1 VTPLQIC
8 YCFFV
13 TTPARHQGWGVDTS
27 RNAIKNQSQE
37 KNMARYGYTPPEA
50 INARKEAQGRQM
62 TLLGAV
68 LVILGGVG
76 IILSTILKV
85 VWLGILGGPLGGL
98 AWLALLVGGGVFWW
112 GFTTIRD
119 ARASRL

>member
-1 VTPLQIC
+1 
-8 YCFFV
+8 
-13 TTPARHQGWGVDTS
+13 
-27 RNAIKNQSQE
+27 
-37 KNMARYGYTPPEA
+37 MAKYGYTPPEA

-68 LVILGGVG
+68 LVILGGIG

-119 ARASRL
+119 ARATRL

>member
-1 VTPLQIC
+1 
-8 YCFFV
+8 
-13 TTPARHQGWGVDTS
+13 
-27 RNAIKNQSQE
+27 
-37 KNMARYGYTPPEA
+37 MARYGYNPPEA

-68 LVILGGVG
+68 LVILGGIG

-119 ARASRL
+119 ARATRL

>member
-1 VTPLQIC
+1 
-8 YCFFV
+8 
-13 TTPARHQGWGVDTS
+13 
-27 RNAIKNQSQE
+27 
-37 KNMARYGYTPPEA
+37 MARYGYTPPEA
-50 INARKEAQGRQM
+50 TNARKEAQGRQM

-112 GFTTIRD
+112 GFSTIRD

>member
-1 VTPLQIC
+1 
-8 YCFFV
+8 
-13 TTPARHQGWGVDTS
+13 
-27 RNAIKNQSQE
+27 
-37 KNMARYGYTPPEA
+37 MARYGYTPPEA
-50 INARKEAQGRQM
+50 TNARKEAQGRQM

-68 LVILGGVG
+68 LVILGGIG

-112 GFTTIRD
+112 GFSTIRD

>member
-1 VTPLQIC
+1 
-8 YCFFV
+8 
-13 TTPARHQGWGVDTS
+13 
-27 RNAIKNQSQE
+27 
-37 KNMARYGYTPPEA
+37 MARYGYTPPEA

-112 GFTTIRD
+112 GFTTIRG

>member
-1 VTPLQIC
+1 
-8 YCFFV
+8 
-13 TTPARHQGWGVDTS
+13 
-27 RNAIKNQSQE
+27 
-37 KNMARYGYTPPEA
+37 MARYGYTPPEA
-50 INARKEAQGRQM
+50 TNARKEAQGRQM

-119 ARASRL
+119 ARATRL

>member
-1 VTPLQIC
+1 
-8 YCFFV
+8 
-13 TTPARHQGWGVDTS
+13 
-27 RNAIKNQSQE
+27 
-37 KNMARYGYTPPEA
+37 
-50 INARKEAQGRQM
+50 M

>member
-1 VTPLQIC
+1 
-8 YCFFV
+8 
-13 TTPARHQGWGVDTS
+13 
-27 RNAIKNQSQE
+27 
-37 KNMARYGYTPPEA
+37 MARYGYTPPEA

-68 LVILGGVG
+68 LVILGGIG
-76 IILSTILKV
+76 IILSTVLKA
-85 VWLGILGGPLGGL
+85 VWLGILGGPLGAL

-119 ARASRL
+119 TRATRL

>member
-1 VTPLQIC
+1 
-8 YCFFV
+8 
-13 TTPARHQGWGVDTS
+13 
-27 RNAIKNQSQE
+27 
-37 KNMARYGYTPPEA
+37 MARYGYTPPEA
-50 INARKEAQGRQM
+50 TNARKEAQGRQM

-85 VWLGILGGPLGGL
+85 VWLGILGGPLGAL

-112 GFTTIRD
+112 GFSTIRD

>member
-1 VTPLQIC
+1 
-8 YCFFV
+8 
-13 TTPARHQGWGVDTS
+13 
-27 RNAIKNQSQE
+27 
-37 KNMARYGYTPPEA
+37 MARYGYTPPEA

-98 AWLALLVGGGVFWW
+98 AWLALLVGAGVFWW

>member
-1 VTPLQIC
+1 
-8 YCFFV
+8 
-13 TTPARHQGWGVDTS
+13 
-27 RNAIKNQSQE
+27 
-37 KNMARYGYTPPEA
+37 MARYGYTPPETT
-50 INARKEAQGRQM
+50 NARKEAQGRQM

-68 LVILGGVG
+68 LVILGGIG

-112 GFTTIRD
+112 GFSTIRD

>member
-1 VTPLQIC
+1 
-8 YCFFV
+8 
-13 TTPARHQGWGVDTS
+13 
-27 RNAIKNQSQE
+27 
-37 KNMARYGYTPPEA
+37 MARYGYTPPEA

-68 LVILGGVG
+68 LVILGGIG

-112 GFTTIRD
+112 GFSTIRD
-119 ARASRL
+119 ARANRL

>member
-1 VTPLQIC
+1 
-8 YCFFV
+8 
-13 TTPARHQGWGVDTS
+13 
-27 RNAIKNQSQE
+27 
-37 KNMARYGYTPPEA
+37 MARYGYTPPEA
-50 INARKEAQGRQM
+50 IIARKEAQGRQM
-62 TLLGAV
+62 TLLGAL

-119 ARASRL
+119 ARANRL

>member
-1 VTPLQIC
+1 
-8 YCFFV
+8 
-13 TTPARHQGWGVDTS
+13 
-27 RNAIKNQSQE
+27 
-37 KNMARYGYTPPEA
+37 MARYGYTPPEA

-68 LVILGGVG
+68 LVILGGIG
-76 IILSTILKV
+76 IILSTVLKA
-85 VWLGILGGPLGGL
+85 VWLGVLGGPLGAL

-119 ARASRL
+119 ARATRL

>member
-1 VTPLQIC
+1 
-8 YCFFV
+8 
-13 TTPARHQGWGVDTS
+13 
-27 RNAIKNQSQE
+27 
-37 KNMARYGYTPPEA
+37 MARYGYTPPEA

-68 LVILGGVG
+68 LAILGVVG
-76 IILSTILKV
+76 IILSTLLKV

-112 GFTTIRD
+112 GFTTIRH

>member
-1 VTPLQIC
+1 
-8 YCFFV
+8 
-13 TTPARHQGWGVDTS
+13 
-27 RNAIKNQSQE
+27 
-37 KNMARYGYTPPEA
+37 MARYGYTPPEA

-98 AWLALLVGGGVFWW
+98 AGLALLVGGGVFWW

-119 ARASRL
+119 ARANRL

>member
-1 VTPLQIC
+1 
-8 YCFFV
+8 
-13 TTPARHQGWGVDTS
+13 
-27 RNAIKNQSQE
+27 
-37 KNMARYGYTPPEA
+37 MARYGYTPPEA

-68 LVILGGVG
+68 LVLLGGVG

>member
-1 VTPLQIC
+1 
-8 YCFFV
+8 
-13 TTPARHQGWGVDTS
+13 
-27 RNAIKNQSQE
+27 
-37 KNMARYGYTPPEA
+37 MARYGYTPPEA
-50 INARKEAQGRQM
+50 INARREAQGRQM

-68 LVILGGVG
+68 LVILGGIG

-119 ARASRL
+119 ARATRL

>member
-1 VTPLQIC
+1 
-8 YCFFV
+8 
-13 TTPARHQGWGVDTS
+13 
-27 RNAIKNQSQE
+27 
-37 KNMARYGYTPPEA
+37 MARYGYTPPEA
-50 INARKEAQGRQM
+50 TNARKEAQGRQM

-98 AWLALLVGGGVFWW
+98 SWLALLVGGGVFWW
-112 GFTTIRD
+112 GFSTIRD

>member
-1 VTPLQIC
+1 
-8 YCFFV
+8 
-13 TTPARHQGWGVDTS
+13 
-27 RNAIKNQSQE
+27 
-37 KNMARYGYTPPEA
+37 MARYGYTPPEA

-112 GFTTIRD
+112 GFSTIRD
-119 ARASRL
+119 ARANRL

>member
-1 VTPLQIC
+1 
-8 YCFFV
+8 
-13 TTPARHQGWGVDTS
+13 
-27 RNAIKNQSQE
+27 
-37 KNMARYGYTPPEA
+37 MARYGYTPPEA

-119 ARASRL
+119 ARANRL

>member
-1 VTPLQIC
+1 
-8 YCFFV
+8 
-13 TTPARHQGWGVDTS
+13 
-27 RNAIKNQSQE
+27 
-37 KNMARYGYTPPEA
+37 MARYGYTPPEA

-112 GFTTIRD
+112 GFSTIRD

>member
-1 VTPLQIC
+1 
-8 YCFFV
+8 
-13 TTPARHQGWGVDTS
+13 
-27 RNAIKNQSQE
+27 
-37 KNMARYGYTPPEA
+37 
-50 INARKEAQGRQM
+50 M

-112 GFTTIRD
+112 GFSTIRD

>member
-1 VTPLQIC
+1 
-8 YCFFV
+8 
-13 TTPARHQGWGVDTS
+13 
-27 RNAIKNQSQE
+27 
-37 KNMARYGYTPPEA
+37 MARYGYTPPEA

-62 TLLGAV
+62 TLLGAL

-119 ARASRL
+119 ARANRL

>member
-1 VTPLQIC
+1 
-8 YCFFV
+8 
-13 TTPARHQGWGVDTS
+13 
-27 RNAIKNQSQE
+27 
-37 KNMARYGYTPPEA
+37 MARYGYIPPEA

-68 LVILGGVG
+68 LVILGGIG
-76 IILSTILKV
+76 IILSTVLKA
-85 VWLGILGGPLGGL
+85 VWLGILGGPLGAL

-119 ARASRL
+119 ARATRL

>member
-1 VTPLQIC
+1 
-8 YCFFV
+8 
-13 TTPARHQGWGVDTS
+13 
-27 RNAIKNQSQE
+27 
-37 KNMARYGYTPPEA
+37 MARYGYTPPEA
-50 INARKEAQGRQM
+50 TNARKEAQGRQM

-119 ARASRL
+119 ARANRL

>member
-1 VTPLQIC
+1 
-8 YCFFV
+8 
-13 TTPARHQGWGVDTS
+13 
-27 RNAIKNQSQE
+27 
-37 KNMARYGYTPPEA
+37 MARYGYTPPEA

>member
-1 VTPLQIC
+1 
-8 YCFFV
+8 
-13 TTPARHQGWGVDTS
+13 
-27 RNAIKNQSQE
+27 
-37 KNMARYGYTPPEA
+37 MARYGYTPPEA

-68 LVILGGVG
+68 LVILGGIG
-76 IILSTILKV
+76 IILSTVLKA
-85 VWLGILGGPLGGL
+85 VWLGILGGPLGAL

-119 ARASRL
+119 ARATRL